1 MILSDGLA
9 SGKLREGITHNDTK
23 LNNILFDQ
31 ATGEALCVIDLDT
44 VMPGTV
50 LFDTGDMIR
59 TATNTAAEDEKDVS
73 KVTFNFNV
81 FRALIGGYYSKAG
94 AFLTDYEKSLLPESG
109 RAITQIMAVR
119 MLTDYIN
126 GDVYYHTDYPEHNL
140 VRARTQIALM
150 KSMDSQWDLITA
162 FIHDLKV

>member
-1 MILSDGLA
+1 
-9 SGKLREGITHNDTK
+9 
-23 LNNILFDQ
+23 
-31 ATGEALCVIDLDT
+31 
-44 VMPGTV
+44 
-50 LFDTGDMIR
+50 
-59 TATNTAAEDEKDVS
+59 
-73 KVTFNFNV
+73 
-81 FRALIGGYYSKAG
+81 
-94 AFLTDYEKSLLPESG
+94 
-109 RAITQIMAVR
+109 MAVR